1 MSFEHLHSKSVQK
14 EEPSQAVLDEAAK
27 IIAKLDGNENS
38 RYHIDG
44 SNYDSQRAQEARQM
58 LLQDAQKFSPK
69 DMKDLMLTIMK
80 GEDRSKGYD
89 MNYFGHSTN
98 EMRDFVQKQSEE
110 RQVFASMIQNCTR
123 EEIKTQMEAYN
134 KVKAQ
139 ELENFKKEIV
149 VTFTHDSKPAD
160 PMKGYEG
167 RKPGSWIRA
176 NTFRMVDGLP
186 QFEIT
191 DHK

>member
-1 MSFEHLHSKSVQK
+1 MSFEHHHDPVAQK
-14 EEPSQAVLDEAAK
+14 HEPSQAVQDEAAK
-27 IIAKLDGNENS
+27 IIAKLDGNTNS
-38 RYHIDG
+38 RYNIDG
-44 SNYDSQRAQEARQM
+44 PDYDKDRAYQARQM
-58 LLQDAQKFSPK
+58 LLQDAQKFSAQ
-69 DMKDLMLTIMK
+69 DMKDLMLTVMK
-80 GEDRSKGYD
+80 GEDRNKGYD

-98 EMRDFVQKQSEE
+98 EMREFVQKQNEE
-110 RQVFASMIQNCTR
+110 RQVYASMIQHCTR
-123 EEIKTQMEAYN
+123 EEIKTQMETYN
-134 KVKAQ
+134 KEKAQ

-149 VTFTHDSKPAD
+149 VTFTHDSKPAE

-191 DHK
+191 DNK